1 MHKHMLLKTT
11 RAFLVASLTWAA
23 SFTANATNYYIST
36 DGNDANTGTSQAQA
50 WKTIGRMT
58 QSIFSLQPGDQILFK
73 RGGTYSGKLEIPL
86 SGTAAQPIT
95 IGAFGSG
102 NTPIISG
109 GVAATGWTV
118 HQGNIWKATVT
129 EDVKFLFSGGQLQT
143 LARYPNTGW
152 LRNDDGSATHIT
164 DAALTQPNGHWV
176 GAQLVVRSSN
186 WSYDTPIISG
196 HTGTTITFP
205 TVFSNLA
212 QYDWGYFIQNK
223 LSELDMAGEWFYD
236 TATDQL
242 YFRAPNNAD
251 PNTLN
256 VQAAVKLHGIFVH
269 WNVHHIKIQD
279 LDFRYQTEASVMNSG
294 GYNVTV
300 QDCSFSDTYKAIHSY
315 GHDGTFTGNTITKTF
330 GTAAHLIEDNGVV
343 TNNTFEDIA
352 LYPGLGET
360 TWGYMGLRMS
370 GNGYLVANNTFDNIG
385 YIALA
390 PDGSGTIEKNY
401 IAHAMATLN
410 DGGGIAFDNADGLI
424 IQDNIVTD
432 LIGNLESSA
441 PDFEN
446 YVQINHGIYFG
457 NTSIKNT
464 IVRRNTVAHCAGSGI
479 HVDHTMLSVNN
490 EVRDNVL
497 YDNEIQMSISDASN
511 YNSAGATPPYYV
523 PNFNDVYSG
532 NIMYCLKDEQL
543 CMWMYNTHSTGP
555 VDFGTFTNNF
565 YFNPWDEIAIII
577 HNTVAP
583 WHKRFSLDRWQAER
597 GEDAG
602 STISPLHLDKYE
614 VQSVIGNNLT
624 PNGDF
629 DSNVNGWGGWPT
641 NAQLSHDYTYLDNG
655 ACKINFPDGS
665 LYPTFG
671 LRHTT
676 TVNITNGNWYRMKF
690 SLQSNAHGEVK
701 TGFKTLSQETGPD
714 MYGSKFVPFGPA
726 RRDVELIFQ
735 CTQTEPGY
743 SRFDNIWQEPVY
755 WLDNVQ
761 VERVTVQEVD
771 PYVDHVLLYN
781 NQFTSQDFPL
791 TGCWAE
797 VDGTLHSGSITLSA
811 FQGVVLVKQEDI
823 VCGLSTGV
831 DADAPVDISELQFFP
846 NPVQAGSV
854 IQFSQPLAEQAR
866 FDMIDAQ
873 GRVVMSQQ
881 LSAGTREVTV
891 DSRIAHGAY
900 TLLLATAGGSK
911 HDRSVVQ

>member
-1 MHKHMLLKTT
+1 MLLKST
-11 RAFLVASLTWAA
+11 RMILVASLTWAA
-23 SFTANATNYYIST
+23 SFTANATNYYISS
-36 DGNDANTGTSQAQA
+36 DGNDANSGTSQAQA
-50 WKTIGRMT
+50 WKTIARMT

-73 RGGTYSGKLEIPL
+73 RGATYPGRLEIPL
-86 SGTAAQPIT
+86 SGSASQPIT
-95 IGAFGSG
+95 IGAFGTG
-102 NTPIISG
+102 TDPVISG
-109 GVAATGWTV
+109 AVAATNWTV
-118 HQGNIWKATVT
+118 YQGNIWKTTVT
-129 EDVKFLFSGGQLQT
+129 EEVKFLFSGGQLQT

-152 LRNDDGSATHIT
+152 LRNDNGDATHIT
-164 DAALTQPNGHWV
+164 DAALTQPDGYWV
-176 GAQLVVRSSN
+176 GAQLVLRSSN
-186 WSYDTPIISG
+186 WSYDTPTISG

-223 LSELDMAGEWFYD
+223 LSELDSPGEWYYSSGD
-236 TATDQL
+236 DQL

-279 LDFRYQTEASVMNSG
+279 LSFRYQTEASVMNSG

-300 QDCSFSDTYKAIHSY
+300 QDCSFADTYKGIHSF
-315 GHDGTFTGNTITKTF
+315 GHDGLFTGNTITRTF
-330 GTAAHLIEDNGVV
+330 GTAAHIMEDNC
-343 TNNTFEDIA
+343 TISNNTFQDVA
-352 LYPGLGET
+352 LWPGLGET
-360 TWGYMGLRMS
+360 TWGYMGLRV
-370 GNGYLVANNTFDNIG
+370 NGQDYTVANNTFDNIG
-385 YIALA
+385 YIAIA
-390 PDGSGTIEKNY
+390 PEGSGVVEKNF
-401 IAHAMATLN
+401 ISEAMATLN

-446 YVQINHGIYFG
+446 YVPINHGIYFG

-511 YNSAGATPPYYV
+511 YNSVGATPPFYV

-543 CMWMYNTHSTGP
+543 CMWMYNTHAAGP
-555 VDFGTFTNNF
+555 VDFGTFSNNH
-565 YFNPWDEIAIII
+565 YFNPWDEMAITI
-577 HNTVAP
+577 HNTFSG

-602 STISPLHLDKYE
+602 STISPLHLNKYE
-614 VQSVIGNNLT
+614 VLSVIGNNLT
-624 PNGDF
+624 PNGNF
-629 DSNVNGWGGWPT
+629 DNNVNGWGGWPT
-641 NAQLSHDYTYLDNG
+641 NAQLSQDYTYLDNG

-671 LRHTT
+671 LRHTST
-676 TVNITNGNWYRMKF
+676 INITNGNWYRMKF
-690 SLQSNAHGEVK
+690 SLQSNNNGEVK
-701 TGFKTLSQETGPD
+701 AGFKTLSQEVGPQ
-714 MYGSKFVPFGPA
+714 MYGDKFIPFGPA

-735 CTQTEPGY
+735 CTQSEAGY
-743 SRFDNIWQEPVY
+743 SRFDNIWQEPIY
-755 WLDNVQ
+755 WLDNVK

-771 PYVDHVLLYN
+771 PYQDHVLYFN
-781 NQFTSQDFPL
+781 NQTTAQDFPL

-797 VDGTLHSGSITLSA
+797 VDGTLHSGSITLGA
-811 FQGVVLVKQEDI
+811 FQGTVLVRQDDS

-831 DADAPVDISELQFFP
+831 DEGTVTATSDVHVFP
-846 NPVQAGSV
+846 NPVQASGTL
-854 IQFSQPLAEQAR
+854 QFAQPLAQQTR
-866 FDMIDAQ
+866 FELIDAQ
-873 GRVVMSQQ
+873 GRTVVSEQ
-881 LSAGTREVTV
+881 LAAGTREVV
-891 DSRIAHGAY
+891 VGSNVARGAY

-911 HDRSVVQ
+911 HDRLIVQ

>member
-1 MHKHMLLKTT
+1 MLLNTT
-11 RAFLVASLTWAA
+11 RTILVASLTWAA
-23 SFTANATNYYIST
+23 SLTSSATNYYISS

-73 RGGTYSGKLEIPL
+73 RSGTYSGRLEIPL
-86 SGTAAQPIT
+86 SGTASQPIT

-109 GVAATGWTV
+109 GVVVTNWTV
-118 HQGNIWKATVT
+118 YQGNIWKATVT

-152 LRNDDGSATHIT
+152 LRNDNGDATHIT
-164 DAALTQPNGHWV
+164 DAALTQPDGYWV

-223 LSELDMAGEWFYD
+223 LSELDTPGEWFYNPAD
-236 TATDQL
+236 DQL

-251 PNTLN
+251 PNSLN
-256 VQAAVKLHGIFVH
+256 VQAAVKTHGIYVH

-300 QDCSFSDTYKAIHSY
+300 EDCSFSDTYKAIHSY
-315 GHDGTFTGNTITKTF
+315 GHHGSFTGNTITKTF
-330 GTAAHLIEDNGVV
+330 GTAAHIMEDDA
-343 TNNTFEDIA
+343 TFSNNTFQDIA
-352 LYPGLGET
+352 LRPGLGET
-360 TWGYMGLRMS
+360 TWGYMGLRV
-370 GNGYLVANNTFDNIG
+370 NGQGYTVSNNTFNNIG
-385 YIALA
+385 YIAIA
-390 PDGSGTIEKNY
+390 PEGGGVVEKNFVSG
-401 IAHAMATLN
+401 AMATLN

-446 YVQINHGIYFG
+446 YVPINHGIYFG

-523 PNFNDVYSG
+523 PNFNDIYSG

-543 CMWMYNTHSTGP
+543 CMWMYNTHAAGP
-555 VDFGTFTNNF
+555 VDFGTFTNNR
-565 YFNPWDEIAIII
+565 YFNPWDEMAIVI
-577 HNTVAP
+577 HNTYSG

-597 GEDAG
+597 GEDTG
-602 STISPLHLDKYE
+602 STISPLHLNKYE
-614 VQSVIGNNLT
+614 VTSVIGNNLT

-671 LRHTT
+671 LRHTNT
-676 TVNITNGNWYRMKF
+676 INITNGNWYRMKF

-701 TGFKTLSQETGPD
+701 AGFKTLSQEVGPE
-714 MYGSKFVPFGPA
+714 MYGDKFIPFGPA
-726 RRDVELIFQ
+726 RRDVEMIFQ

-761 VERVTVQEVD
+761 VERVNVQLVD

-781 NQFTSQDFPL
+781 TQGTSQDFPL

-797 VDGTLHSGSITLSA
+797 VDGSLHSGSITLGA
-811 FQGVVLVKQEDI
+811 FQGVVLVRQADI
-823 VCGLSTGV
+823 ACGLSTGV
-831 DADAPVDISELQFFP
+831 DQEASGTSTDVRIFP
-846 NPVQAGSV
+846 NPVTSGSAV
-854 IQFSQPLAEQAR
+854 HFTLPLAQVTT
-866 FDMIDAQ
+866 FQLFDAQ
-873 GRVVMSQQ
+873 GRVV
-881 LSAGTREVTV
+881 LSESLEPGTQEMEIDNSVAR
-891 DSRIAHGAY
+891 GAY
-900 TLLLATAGGSK
+900 SLLLTTANSSK
-911 HDRSVVQ
+911 HDRLVVQ